1 MNNAQNGEKNV
12 NIQTSKNRRVINRK
26 TLEFLGR
33 SSSICQ
39 PDLPELA
46 GRTRLPDGSPT
57 SQLGNEI
64 GLFFQGFLLKTI
76 SFLYTN

>member
-33 SSSICQ
+33 SSSNCQ
-39 PDLPELA
+39 PVCQNWPA
-46 GRTRLPDGSPT
+46 GPLPDG
-57 SQLGNEI
+57 NR
-64 GLFFQGFLLKTI
+64 LFFKGFC
-76 SFLYTN
+76 

>member
-33 SSSICQ
+33 SSSNCQ

-46 GRTRLPDGSPT
+46 GRTIAGRQSAFFSRVFAEKPSPSCT
-57 SQLGNEI
+57 LTRI
-64 GLFFQGFLLKTI
+64 
-76 SFLYTN
+76 

>member
-33 SSSICQ
+33 SSSIFQ
-39 PDLPELA
+39 PDLQKLS
-46 GRTRLPDGSPT
+46 GRTGPRPVR
-57 SQLGNEI
+57 
-64 GLFFQGFLLKTI
+64 
-76 SFLYTN
+76 

>member
-39 PDLPELA
+39 PDLPELDGRTIA
-46 GRTRLPDGSPT
+46 GRQSA
-57 SQLGNEI
+57 
-64 GLFFQGFLLKTI
+64 FFQGFLLKNH
-76 SFLYTN
+76 LLPAH

>member
-12 NIQTSKNRRVINRK
+12 NIQTSKNRRVINRN

-33 SSSICQ
+33 SSSNCQ

-46 GRTRLPDGSPT
+46 GRTIARRQSGFFSRVFAEKPSPSCT
-57 SQLGNEI
+57 LTRI
-64 GLFFQGFLLKTI
+64 
-76 SFLYTN
+76 